1 MKKKL
6 AILLVGT
13 MIASSILAGC
23 GSKKSEPTKKETS
36 GELKG
41 DITFWHS
48 FTQGPRMEVIQQ
60 TADQFMK
67 DNPGV
72 KIKIETFSWGD
83 FYTKWTTGL
92 ASGNVPDMSTALPG
106 HVVEMMDADALEPVD
121 DLIDDI
127 GRNKFSKTALSE
139 GKKDGT
145 CYSLPLYSHAQVIWY
160 RKDLLQKA
168 GLSVPKTWDEFAEAA
183 KTLTKDGVYGCSFP
197 CGSNDLMVN
206 TEQGAIFYSAPLIPN
221 YTGMQFKKLLEDKF
235 KIPCEVEND
244 VNCAGLAEY
253 RSGAAKGSH
262 VALILTIGTG
272 IGGSIIMD
280 GEVYHGFSNS
290 ACEVGYMHMN
300 DSDFQTLGAAS
311 ILTKKVSE
319 WKGETEKKWDGY
331 HIFEEAK
338 KGDKLCLL
346 AIDEM
351 VDILGEGIANICYV
365 INPEVVVLGGGIMA
379 QEQFLKERVEC
390 AVKRYLVSSI
400 EEHTK
405 IVFAKHQNDAGMLG
419 AFYHF
424 CSLH

>member
-1 MKKKL
+1 
-6 AILLVGT
+6 
-13 MIASSILAGC
+13 MISTNEGYTRLEYFSEDVAADKNRKEFDIKNHTLCYTNQRPDFLFIGDSIT
-23 GSKKSEPTKKETS
+23 EYW
-36 GELKG
+36 ELNAY
-41 DITFWHS
+41 FRNS
-48 FTQGPRMEVIQQ
+48 
-60 TADQFMK
+60 DQ
-67 DNPGV
+67 
-72 KIKIETFSWGD
+72 
-83 FYTKWTTGL
+83 
-92 ASGNVPDMSTALPG
+92 
-106 HVVEMMDADALEPVD
+106 
-121 DLIDDI
+121 
-127 GRNKFSKTALSE
+127 
-139 GKKDGT
+139 
-145 CYSLPLYSHAQVIWY
+145 
-160 RKDLLQKA
+160 
-168 GLSVPKTWDEFAEAA
+168 
-183 KTLTKDGVYGCSFP
+183 
-197 CGSNDLMVN
+197 
-206 TEQGAIFYSAPLIPN
+206 
-221 YTGMQFKKLLEDKF
+221 
-235 KIPCEVEND
+235 
-244 VNCAGLAEY
+244 
-253 RSGAAKGSH
+253 
-262 VALILTIGTG
+262 
-272 IGGSIIMD
+272 
-280 GEVYHGFSNS
+280 
-290 ACEVGYMHMN
+290 CEVGYMHMN